1 MLDSNKKY
9 DYILDICLP
18 IKDIIYEVD
27 LESISNYNFYPTNPC
42 FYIRKTSEQYKISL
56 IYSLSDFQKDYLKF
70 ILTIQSHLYHIF
82 IENITTYRDMRFK
95 KVLFDAMSNFL
106 STLQASVDVNFLK
119 EVKLNIATMY
129 GDMTFHIEDIS
140 NKTVDNIKALQ

>member
-42 FYIRKTSEQYKISL
+42 FYIRKTSQQYKISL
-56 IYSLSDFQKDYLKF
+56 IYSLSDVQKDYLKF

-106 STLQASVDVNFLK
+106 STIQASVDVNFLK
-119 EVKLNIATMY
+119 EVKLNIATIY

-140 NKTVDNIKALQ
+140 NKTADNIKALQ

>member
-1 MLDSNKKY
+1 MLDINKKY

-27 LESISNYNFYPTNPC
+27 LESISNYNFYPANPC

-106 STLQASVDVNFLK
+106 STIQASVDVNFLK
-119 EVKLNIATMY
+119 EVKLNIATIY